1 MIENKSEDVIVT
13 QELTEKKR
21 SKKPLIIVLIS
32 VGATLILLAV
42 ALLLGIPYVQYCQ
55 AVNMMENGQYEDAI
69 IEFEGMGDYLK
80 SEEMLTESKYLLAKR
95 TQTEAQYVK
104 ASEMFKE
111 LGEYKDSKL
120 LASECDYLYASQLLT
135 AGDYQKAFEAFG
147 KLNGY
152 KDSAD
157 KILECKYLMAE
168 KLIDEGKIVLAY
180 NELTV
185 LGNYGNSKVLLK
197 SIEPTYKLIIAKPK
211 LFVNKEWDEE
221 NRSRVWVTT
230 KVIDENTLKIT
241 VEGSNGTDGRSIEEL
256 TGKWNESTGM
266 VEFTGKAYL
275 KVYEHEFVNGDYV
288 GVEKTYCE
296 DANLTGK
303 IYYKNGYLCIKYDK
317 YNNINRFI

>member
-1 MIENKSEDVIVT
+1 MIENKTEDVIVT

-42 ALLLGIPYVQYCQ
+42 ALLLGIPYIQYCQ
-55 AVNMMENGQYEDAI
+55 AVNMMENGRYEDAI

-80 SEEMLTESKYLLAKR
+80 SEEMLIESKYLLAKR

-180 NELTV
+180 NELTA

-211 LFVNKEWDEE
+211 LFVNKEWE
-221 NRSRVWVTT
+221 NVYKARVWVTT

-241 VEGSNGTDGRSIEEL
+241 VKGSDGADDHSTKKLE
-256 TGKWNESTGM
+256 GKWNESTGKI
-266 VEFTGKAYL
+266 EFSGKAYRTL
-275 KVYEHEFVNGDYV
+275 GDWDDSTGEYI
-288 GVEKTYCE
+288 EKTYCE
-296 DANLTGK
+296 NSNVTGY
-303 IYYKNGYLCIKYDK
+303 IYYKNGCMHLIYDNMD
-317 YNNINRFI
+317 YGYADVFS